1 MKTITKSLVG
11 TIAAGA
17 VAMASVSPALAQGD
31 RNRDRDHGD
40 HRGGISTGE
49 VIAGA
54 LILGGIAAVAASSD
68 NHRDGRYDRD
78 GRGRYDDRYGNP
90 RSAVEQCVQTA
101 ERRAARA
108 SWGSRADVTDIRSI
122 RDTRYGYTVK
132 GRIAV
137 NTRGHDWRNNDPRYG
152 RGWGN
157 DYRGWNDNLRGYD
170 AGNFTCKVNWDGR
183 TSVSFSG
190 IRGLR

>member
-1 MKTITKSLVG
+1 MKTITKSLIG

-17 VAMASVSPALAQGD
+17 VAMGSVSPALAQGH
-31 RNRDRDHGD
+31 DRDHRD

-68 NHRDGRYDRD
+68 NHRDRYDR
-78 GRGRYDDRYGNP
+78 GRYGDRYGDP
-90 RSAVEQCVQTA
+90 RNAVERCVSAA
-101 ERRAARA
+101 ENRA
-108 SWGSRADVTDIRSI
+108 SRVSWRGRADVTDIRSI

-170 AGNFTCKVNWDGR
+170 AGSFTCKVNYGR
-183 TSVSFSG
+183 VTDVDFSG